1 MMKDEKMEDMK
12 KQELTQCD
20 ECCSKDLKYVPEKG
34 ETWCNACGLVHKDQ
48 EIEANDNGAAL
59 FGEGAHYHAV
69 RNDKDVNRRLGG
81 TGPKMKF
88 DSRSVKNKKKVLS
101 PRKNRPQF
109 RVQPTPLCST
119 REKQH

>member
-1 MMKDEKMEDMK
+1 MNDDKNMK

-20 ECCSKDLKYVPEKG
+20 ECYSKDLKYVPEKG

-69 RNDKDVNRRLGG
+69 RNDKDINRRLGG

-88 DSRSVKNKKKVLS
+88 DSRSVKNKKKFYLLEKIDRSSV
-101 PRKNRPQF
+101 
-109 RVQPTPLCST
+109 VQPSPLCST